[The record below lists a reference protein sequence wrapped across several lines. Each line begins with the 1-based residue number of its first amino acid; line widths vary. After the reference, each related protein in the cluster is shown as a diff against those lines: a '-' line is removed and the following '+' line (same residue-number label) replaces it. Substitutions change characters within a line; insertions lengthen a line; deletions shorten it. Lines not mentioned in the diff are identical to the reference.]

1 MITIYYLRQL
11 KVVFFFIFSKVYF
24 AQAWQLILLMSIQ
37 KKYVVIFDLYGI
49 ENSVECYTWYHIL
62 VGIYSY
68 LTL

>member
-1 MITIYYLRQL
+1 
-11 KVVFFFIFSKVYF
+11 
-24 AQAWQLILLMSIQ
+24 MSIQ

-68 LTL
+68 LTI